1 MRAAL
6 QEAAELMTSLGHHV
20 EEATP
25 EIDGYALQF
34 ASGALLGAN
43 LALKVTQREE
53 ELGRALQEGD
63 LEPGTMALIEYG
75 RSLNAEACAKA
86 SQINHMSGRIMGRF
100 HAHYDV
106 ILSPTLA
113 SLPVPIGH
121 FGEGDVGQKL
131 GEFMG
136 NTSMFNQTGQPSISL
151 PLAWSDEGLPIG
163 IMFSAAFGEDAMLFR
178 LAGQLEQA
186 RPWSQHRAPHHVAN
200 L

>member
-1 MRAAL
+1 
-6 QEAAELMTSLGHHV
+6 
-20 EEATP
+20 
-25 EIDGYALQF
+25 
-34 ASGALLGAN
+34 
-43 LALKVTQREE
+43 
-53 ELGRALQEGD
+53 
-63 LEPGTMALIEYG
+63 
-75 RSLNAEACAKA
+75 
-86 SQINHMSGRIMGRF
+86 MGRF

-178 LAGQLEQA
+178 VAGQLEQA
-186 RPWSQHRAPHHVAN
+186 RPWSQHRAQHHVTN